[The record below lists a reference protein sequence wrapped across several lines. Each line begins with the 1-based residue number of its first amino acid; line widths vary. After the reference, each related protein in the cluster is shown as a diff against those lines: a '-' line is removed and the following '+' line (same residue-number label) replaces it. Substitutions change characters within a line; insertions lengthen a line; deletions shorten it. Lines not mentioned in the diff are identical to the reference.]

1 MDPSAPDKGIWVDRV
16 FTSDKNH
23 VSSVTD
29 AEGNTTRYTWDTAAD
44 LLDALLT
51 GGGTAWSTVM
61 TAQNV
66 SLLFLRM
73 SLWVA
78 Q

>member
-1 MDPSAPDKGIWVDRV
+1 MKFSFRRFWTARISAPDKGIWVDRV

-44 LLDALLT
+44 LLDALT
-51 GGGTAWSTVM
+51 DGRGEQPG
-61 TAQNV
+61 
-66 SLLFLRM
+66 LR
-73 SLWVA
+73 L
-78 Q
+78 